1 MHLFFHDLFLNGRTA
16 TWSLSNLHRFKPPIA
31 TIYHKKTPLLG
42 NHFSKTRNVSS
53 QIKIFRTSHTEPCTA
68 TFRAKSLKFSFVFNL
83 LLVTNG
89 EIIEQKLDSKVLY
102 ITFTKFLDIAREGN
116 FSTDELDFF
125 LTVFVCQ
132 IFKTKTVK
140 NRDNKQTLS
149 TYLTC

>member
-1 MHLFFHDLFLNGRTA
+1 
-16 TWSLSNLHRFKPPIA
+16 
-31 TIYHKKTPLLG
+31 
-42 NHFSKTRNVSS
+42 
-53 QIKIFRTSHTEPCTA
+53 
-68 TFRAKSLKFSFVFNL
+68 
-83 LLVTNG
+83 VTNG